1 MSSSDEFGRLEVVLD
16 RSWEVQPVTWS
27 SLTWWDPL
35 PCGQDLLKTLSNPEP
50 PPFPSPALSVMGH
63 PPTPRRRLAP
73 THLKFA
79 SSASPSPI
87 PKMGQRYSWCDQVS
101 YSSSPLAYPLPSSAD
116 DSQFYNSVFLHS
128 ETSPS
133 FDASKTPNSVSPRY
147 NCSSPKYPNPI
158 PNQVQDHNIIYPTPP
173 DSMHRHHS
181 MSRSQLYKRPGN
193 KFSFSKA
200 SVLRGQCYSM
210 LTPPMHNQ
218 ETGGGPGYISRNSSL
233 GLPVADGNT
242 SYY

>member
-35 PCGQDLLKTLSNPEP
+35 PCGQDLLKTLSNSEP

-63 PPTPRRRLAP
+63 PPTPRRKLAP

-87 PKMGQRYSWCDQVS
+87 PKRGQRYSWCDQVS
-101 YSSSPLAYPLPSSAD
+101 YSSSPLACPLPSSAD

-128 ETSPS
+128 EASPS
-133 FDASKTPNSVSPRY
+133 YDVSKTPNSVSPRY
-147 NCSSPKYPNPI
+147 NCSSPKYTLP
-158 PNQVQDHNIIYPTPP
+158 VQDHNIIYPTPP
-173 DSMHRHHS
+173 DSMHRHPN
-181 MSRSQLYKRPGN
+181 MSNSHLYRRQVN

-200 SVLRGQCYSM
+200 SVSRGQCYSM
-210 LTPPMHNQ
+210 LTPSMHSRDGS
-218 ETGGGPGYISRNSSL
+218 GGSGYMLRNSSI
-233 GLPVADGNT
+233 GLPVAEGNT

>member
-1 MSSSDEFGRLEVVLD
+1 VLD

-35 PCGQDLLKTLSNPEP
+35 PCGQDLLKTLSNSEP

-63 PPTPRRRLAP
+63 PPTPRRKFAP

-87 PKMGQRYSWCDQVS
+87 PKRGQRYSWCDQVS
-101 YSSSPLAYPLPSSAD
+101 YSSSPLACPLPSSAD

-128 ETSPS
+128 EASPS
-133 FDASKTPNSVSPRY
+133 YDVSKNPNSASPRPRY
-147 NCSSPKYPNPI
+147 NCSSPKFSV
-158 PNQVQDHNIIYPTPP
+158 QVQDPNIIYPTPP
-173 DSMHRHHS
+173 DSMHRYPD
-181 MSRSQLYKRPGN
+181 MTRSQLYKRHGN

-200 SVLRGQCYSM
+200 SVSRGQCYSM
-210 LTPPMHNQ
+210 LTPPFPMHNQ
-218 ETGGGPGYISRNSSL
+218 DNLNGGSGYLSGNSSV
-233 GLPVADGNT
+233 GLPLAEGNT